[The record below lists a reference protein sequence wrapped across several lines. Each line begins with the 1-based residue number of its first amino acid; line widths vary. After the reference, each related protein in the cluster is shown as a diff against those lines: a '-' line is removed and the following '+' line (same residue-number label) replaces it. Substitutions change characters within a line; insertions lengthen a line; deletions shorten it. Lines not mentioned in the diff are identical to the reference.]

1 MINSFRKQTIIVI
14 SIYLL
19 QGVASTEYRLLA
31 ERVLPSYTPYSAT
44 GTLSISVVPGRV
56 SYTFGLR
63 GPSVPVETACS
74 SSLVSLHTAVNSI
87 TLGQCPAALNGGLNI
102 VLAPGTTAM
111 FQKAGMLSVDGRCK
125 TLSAAANGYVRSDA
139 CSAMFIIPSE
149 TSSKES
155 AENHLAV
162 IVGSAVNQDGRSS
175 SLTAPNGPAQQ
186 EVIRAALR
194 MAGLSHL
201 QVSGLQMHGT
211 GTPLG
216 DPIEMGAAAAALN
229 RGQRVNPL
237 VLMASKSW
245 TGHSEAGAGMV
256 GLVHAQASLAQVVAL
271 PLLHL
276 STLNPYVLG
285 SMGTEKVWMV
295 PRQSGP
301 IPLNATFDRAATGST
316 AFAFQG
322 TNAHTLM
329 QSPDGVGA
337 SIVKPNSLWNN
348 YRLWIAPLRHA
359 ALHAVVSTELGVNMH
374 CRLLSD
380 SLAYLWDHQVSGR
393 PLFPGAGFFELS
405 CAAGRVLTG
414 SENELLVLRNATIPA
429 PLVMPSRGIATTL
442 HVHIDCFNGGVNLQS
457 ENGGAHLRGS
467 ITAVQTSVDENWQLN
482 SVPSKAAAA
491 TTSLLL
497 SSSRIT
503 LASSPA
509 SHVGIISGEDGA
521 SAKDV
526 FMSPAAF
533 DCCLQLGAVP
543 AVGASV
549 ALKVPTGVG
558 AVVIPGASSTV
569 GLFGSSLEVKRTGSA
584 SELNYN
590 VHSLDGAAACSVAG
604 LLSKPLGGAAQSK
617 TAAAA
622 AVAEEDITVQYVATW
637 LATRPEKSLVFGTES
652 SDVNTVLPALQLASS
667 TDAAITCCAA
677 TSFLQSVVA
686 DSAPNNLHLSTGSV
700 LEGGRA
706 APSPLQKYKN
716 VGAALLWGMMRSVP
730 QEMPFIRT
738 SAIDSDNFQAD
749 ASPSKSSSSSTFL
762 IGKSS
767 GDAYGAA
774 SCSRI
779 RVQSVLQRSHTSKHS
794 MRSNKSTMS
803 IGNVVI
809 TGGTGSL
816 GSLTANWLGFATT
829 ASFSMILVGRSGRV
843 ADGASS
849 QIAALLSAD
858 EVCVHLEMGD
868 ASSEEDS
875 SRLFLKHGRVAAVLH
890 SGGVLADNTLAKQLP
905 SGIRAAFA
913 PKSAAVGT
921 SRHQLAA
928 HPVVQ
933 EILFSSVASLLGSPG
948 QANYS
953 AANSL
958 LDALAGA
965 AHQAGS
971 AATSVQWGAW
981 AGAGMAANDRS
992 TAVRVARLGMGMVQP
1007 DTGLNAMQSIL
1018 FSSSPMSLMSA
1029 VPFLWPTFIPRLQQR
1044 DGGAVPPMFHPF
1056 IEEAQKISAAV
1067 PEIQFS
1073 KQMVFVSSILQQR
1086 SKGKRSRKSSNVAF
1100 SSTKS
1105 KAEIQQQIL
1114 TEVAAVAQSIL
1125 GKEVSSTEPLMAAGL
1140 DSLSSV
1146 EFKNS
1151 LESKLAVQLPSTLVF
1166 DYPSVNAIAELISS
1180 QQAAEPKQ
1188 QSAATPSAAELAEK
1202 VLPQVAAVAHTILG
1216 APVEASTPLMSA
1228 GLDSLSS
1235 VEFKNSLESNLGLQL
1250 PSTLV
1255 FDYPSVNAIAQH
1267 VGSILQKS
1275 QAAAGAAVPGEEN
1288 QNADETQLMLSEIM
1302 QTVQSVLRVT
1312 LAPEDS
1318 FTAAG
1323 IDEAVAARFLRALG
1337 ARLEVNL
1344 PTTLLETCPSPSLLA
1359 AYFCSTPVESAVST
1373 ISGAAFDNQESALLT
1388 VKTGLVV
1395 DLSAPVVATVSV
1407 VGMVYCLP
1415 GGVLAHGDPTP
1426 VDACTRI
1433 TADHW
1438 DIEAQPGMPIRFGG
1452 LLDNVSSFDS
1462 VSLGISEKEAV
1473 LMDPQQRV
1481 VLECV
1486 AEALAQ
1492 SPRAQTLTSCGVFV
1506 GVSSED
1512 YAKLQVSFTGATA
1525 YTATGSHTS
1534 VLCGRVSYTFG
1545 LRGPSLTIDT
1555 ACSATLACV
1564 HVGFN
1569 ALLLGQCEASTA
1581 SGVNL
1586 LLHPEN
1592 IAILQK
1598 AGMLTNDGRCK
1609 TLSTTADG
1617 YVRSDT
1623 VGTLLLETGEIKASE
1638 CLAIITGSA
1647 VNQDGRSS
1655 SLTAPN
1661 GPAQQ
1666 EVVRTALR
1674 LAQLDPVQICALQ
1687 MHGTGTS
1694 LGDPIE
1700 IGAASASLVENE
1712 RKNGSL
1718 PLVLMASKSW
1728 TGHAEPGAG
1737 IAGLAHAQ
1745 LALTTSRQL
1754 PILHLHHM
1762 NPLVAGVLGKNAG
1775 GWAVPRQLGALP
1787 SARAVGTSAFAFQG
1801 TNAHVIFQS
1810 VTSFVPEA
1818 PPMGPPKPESLP
1830 FIKHYCW
1837 LAPAAHRQVF
1847 LTSNQ
1852 IHV

>member
-1 MINSFRKQTIIVI
+1 MNLPTN
-14 SIYLL
+14 LL
-19 QGVASTEYRLLA
+19 ERCPSPSLLA
-31 ERVLPSYTPYSAT
+31 AY
-44 GTLSISVVPGRV
+44 
-56 SYTFGLR
+56 LR
-63 GPSVPVETACS
+63 STPVESAIATVQRS
-74 SSLVSLHTAVNSI
+74 VSTTTKL
-87 TLGQCPAALNGGLNI
+87 
-102 VLAPGTTAM
+102 VLA
-111 FQKAGMLSVDGRCK
+111 
-125 TLSAAANGYVRSDA
+125 
-139 CSAMFIIPSE
+139 
-149 TSSKES
+149 SK
-155 AENHLAV
+155 
-162 IVGSAVNQDGRSS
+162 
-175 SLTAPNGPAQQ
+175 
-186 EVIRAALR
+186 
-194 MAGLSHL
+194 
-201 QVSGLQMHGT
+201 
-211 GTPLG
+211 
-216 DPIEMGAAAAALN
+216 
-229 RGQRVNPL
+229 
-237 VLMASKSW
+237 VL
-245 TGHSEAGAGMV
+245 
-256 GLVHAQASLAQVVAL
+256 
-271 PLLHL
+271 
-276 STLNPYVLG
+276 
-285 SMGTEKVWMV
+285 
-295 PRQSGP
+295 
-301 IPLNATFDRAATGST
+301 
-316 AFAFQG
+316 
-322 TNAHTLM
+322 
-329 QSPDGVGA
+329 
-337 SIVKPNSLWNN
+337 
-348 YRLWIAPLRHA
+348 
-359 ALHAVVSTELGVNMH
+359 
-374 CRLLSD
+374 
-380 SLAYLWDHQVSGR
+380 
-393 PLFPGAGFFELS
+393 
-405 CAAGRVLTG
+405 
-414 SENELLVLRNATIPA
+414 
-429 PLVMPSRGIATTL
+429 
-442 HVHIDCFNGGVNLQS
+442 
-457 ENGGAHLRGS
+457 
-467 ITAVQTSVDENWQLN
+467 
-482 SVPSKAAAA
+482 
-491 TTSLLL
+491 
-497 SSSRIT
+497 
-503 LASSPA
+503 
-509 SHVGIISGEDGA
+509 
-521 SAKDV
+521 
-526 FMSPAAF
+526 
-533 DCCLQLGAVP
+533 
-543 AVGASV
+543 
-549 ALKVPTGVG
+549 
-558 AVVIPGASSTV
+558 
-569 GLFGSSLEVKRTGSA
+569 
-584 SELNYN
+584 
-590 VHSLDGAAACSVAG
+590 
-604 LLSKPLGGAAQSK
+604 
-617 TAAAA
+617 
-622 AVAEEDITVQYVATW
+622 
-637 LATRPEKSLVFGTES
+637 
-652 SDVNTVLPALQLASS
+652 
-667 TDAAITCCAA
+667 
-677 TSFLQSVVA
+677 
-686 DSAPNNLHLSTGSV
+686 
-700 LEGGRA
+700 
-706 APSPLQKYKN
+706 
-716 VGAALLWGMMRSVP
+716 
-730 QEMPFIRT
+730 
-738 SAIDSDNFQAD
+738 
-749 ASPSKSSSSSTFL
+749 
-762 IGKSS
+762 
-767 GDAYGAA
+767 
-774 SCSRI
+774 
-779 RVQSVLQRSHTSKHS
+779 LQRS
-794 MRSNKSTMS
+794 
-803 IGNVVI
+803 
-809 TGGTGSL
+809 
-816 GSLTANWLGFATT
+816 
-829 ASFSMILVGRSGRV
+829 
-843 ADGASS
+843 
-849 QIAALLSAD
+849 
-858 EVCVHLEMGD
+858 
-868 ASSEEDS
+868 
-875 SRLFLKHGRVAAVLH
+875 
-890 SGGVLADNTLAKQLP
+890 GVK
-905 SGIRAAFA
+905 
-913 PKSAAVGT
+913 K
-921 SRHQLAA
+921 
-928 HPVVQ
+928 
-933 EILFSSVASLLGSPG
+933 
-948 QANYS
+948 
-953 AANSL
+953 
-958 LDALAGA
+958 
-965 AHQAGS
+965 
-971 AATSVQWGAW
+971 
-981 AGAGMAANDRS
+981 
-992 TAVRVARLGMGMVQP
+992 
-1007 DTGLNAMQSIL
+1007 
-1018 FSSSPMSLMSA
+1018 
-1029 VPFLWPTFIPRLQQR
+1029 
-1044 DGGAVPPMFHPF
+1044 
-1056 IEEAQKISAAV
+1056 
-1067 PEIQFS
+1067 
-1073 KQMVFVSSILQQR
+1073 
-1086 SKGKRSRKSSNVAF
+1086 SRKSSTVAF
-1100 SSTKS
+1100 PSKS

-1666 EVVRTALR
+1666 EVVRIALR